1 MSSTSVPGVIADAAG
16 LVREAS
22 AGQRGALWRLA
33 EPGRQL
39 DAQVVRLEPG
49 AEVAKPVEPEADV
62 LLCVFAGRGRLLTD
76 AAEQDLVPGGI
87 AWLPQGSHRALE
99 AGSEGLVYLAAHRRR
114 TGLTVAPAAVAP
126 AAVERE
132 GGEAACLLSLVCPE
146 CGRLAQESGARFCS
160 RCGERLPAE

>member
-1 MSSTSVPGVIADAAG
+1 MSSTSVPRVIAYAAG

-39 DAQVVRLEPG
+39 DADVVRLEPG
-49 AEVAKPVEPEADV
+49 AEAAGRVEPDVDV
-62 LLCVFAGRGRLLTD
+62 LLCVIAGRGRLLTD
-76 AAEQDLVPGGI
+76 VAEQDLVPGGI
-87 AWLPQGSHRALE
+87 AWLPHGSRRALA
-99 AGSEGLVYLAAHRRR
+99 AGSEGLVYLTAHRRR
-114 TGLTVAPAAVAP
+114 TDLAVAPAAVAP

-132 GGEAACLLSLVCPE
+132 GGEAACLLNLVCPE

-160 RCGERLPAE
+160 RCGERLPGE